1 MVVDSRK
8 KSLTKDQ
15 LNRKVEMLLNE
26 QTSSLTV
33 RMKLYNLEQ
42 DLLQIRLQKIYGGIR
57 SGEIVQ
63 IIPIFKSN
71 L

>member
-1 MVVDSRK
+1 
-8 KSLTKDQ
+8 
-15 LNRKVEMLLNE
+15 MLLNE
-26 QTSSLTV
+26 HTSSLTV

-57 SGEIVQ
+57 SGEIMQ